1 MKINVGV
8 MFGGESV
15 EHEVSIISAMQAIE
29 AIDKSKYQVVPIYIS
44 KNSDF
49 YSGEDLLELTT
60 YQDLDNLE
68 KTCSQVYL
76 FKEKQ
81 KVFMS
86 PLKQKLFKNEKVSLD
101 VIIPIM
107 HGTNGEDGVLQGY
120 LEMLNI
126 PYSGSDVTASAIG
139 QDKVIMKQ
147 VFESNNIPIVDW
159 FWLYS
164 HQFNDQKKYL
174 DKANKLGYPLV
185 IKPANLGSSIG
196 ISIVSKD
203 QDFIEG
209 IRTASEYDNKIVVE
223 KAITNLREV
232 NCSVLGDVYNLETS
246 VIEEVGKE
254 AEILSFE
261 DKYISNA
268 KKKHGKK
275 SQGMASTKREVPANL
290 SKDLEDLVHKLSKD
304 VVFALNSS
312 GVCRIDFLLDSDSK
326 KLYVNEINSMPGSLA
341 FYLWKDKDIS
351 FKQIMDNLITQAID
365 RQRRKENM
373 TFSYTSNILSAYS
386 ANGSKGSKKI

>member
-15 EHEVSIISAMQAIE
+15 EHEVSIISALQAIE
-29 AIDKSKYQVVPIYIS
+29 AIDQSKYNPIPIYIS
-44 KNSDF
+44 KKSDLF
-49 YSGEDLLELTT
+49 ISDKLFDIST
-60 YQDLDNLE
+60 YQDLDKLE
-68 KTCSQVYL
+68 KECSQVYL
-76 FKEKQ
+76 YKEKQ
-81 KVFMS
+81 KVFIS
-86 PLKQKLFKNEKVSLD
+86 PIKQRLFKNEKTSLD

-164 HQFNDQKKYL
+164 HQFTDQKKYL
-174 DKANKLGYPLV
+174 EMANQLGYPLV

-196 ISIVSKD
+196 ISIVNSD
-203 QDFIEG
+203 EDFIKG
-209 IRTASEYDNKIVVE
+209 INAASEYDVKIVVE

-232 NCSVLGDVYNLETS
+232 NCSVLGDIYNNQTS
-246 VIEEVGKE
+246 VIEEVGK
-254 AEILSFE
+254 ADEILSFE

-268 KKKHGKK
+268 KGKHGQK
-275 SQGMASTKREVPANL
+275 SQGMASTKREVPAKL
-290 SKDLEDLVHKLSKD
+290 SKDLEDQVHKLSKD

-312 GVCRIDFLLDSDSK
+312 GVCRIDFLLDSESE

-341 FYLWKDKDIS
+341 FYLWKEKGVDFS
-351 FKQIMDNLITQAID
+351 EIMDSLISQAID

-373 TFSYTSNILSAYS
+373 TFSYSSNILSSYS

>member
-15 EHEVSIISAMQAIE
+15 EHEVSIISALQAIE
-29 AIDKSKYQVVPIYIS
+29 AIDQSKYNPIPIYIS
-44 KNSDF
+44 KKSDLF
-49 YSGEDLLELTT
+49 ISDKLFDIST
-60 YQDLDNLE
+60 YQDLDKLE
-68 KTCSQVYL
+68 KECSQVYL
-76 FKEKQ
+76 YKEKQ
-81 KVFMS
+81 KVFIS
-86 PLKQKLFKNEKVSLD
+86 PIKQRLFKNEKTSLD

-164 HQFNDQKKYL
+164 HQFTDQKKYL
-174 DKANKLGYPLV
+174 KMANQLGYPLV

-196 ISIVSKD
+196 ISIVNSD
-203 QDFIEG
+203 EDFIKG
-209 IRTASEYDNKIVVE
+209 INAASEYDVKIVVE

-232 NCSVLGDVYNLETS
+232 NCSVLGDIYNNQTS
-246 VIEEVGKE
+246 VIEEVGK
-254 AEILSFE
+254 ADEILSFE

-268 KKKHGKK
+268 KGKHGQK
-275 SQGMASTKREVPANL
+275 SQGMASTKREVPAKL
-290 SKDLEDLVHKLSKD
+290 SKDLEDQVHKLSKD

-312 GVCRIDFLLDSDSK
+312 GVCRIDFLLDSESE

-341 FYLWKDKDIS
+341 FYLWKEKGVDFS
-351 FKQIMDNLITQAID
+351 EIMDSLISQAID

-373 TFSYTSNILSAYS
+373 TFSYSSNILSFYS

>member
-15 EHEVSIISAMQAIE
+15 EHEVSIISALQAIE
-29 AIDKSKYQVVPIYIS
+29 AIDQSKYNPIPIYIS
-44 KNSDF
+44 KKSDLF
-49 YSGEDLLELTT
+49 ISDKLFDIST
-60 YQDLDNLE
+60 YQDLDKLE
-68 KTCSQVYL
+68 KECSQVYL
-76 FKEKQ
+76 YKEKQ
-81 KVFMS
+81 KVFIS
-86 PLKQKLFKNEKVSLD
+86 PIKQRLFKNEKTSLD

-164 HQFNDQKKYL
+164 HQFADQKKYL
-174 DKANKLGYPLV
+174 EMANQLGYPLV

-196 ISIVSKD
+196 ISIVNSD
-203 QDFIEG
+203 EDFIKG
-209 IRTASEYDNKIVVE
+209 INAASEYDVKIVVE

-232 NCSVLGDVYNLETS
+232 NCSVLGDIYNNQTS
-246 VIEEVGKE
+246 VIEEVGK
-254 AEILSFE
+254 ADEILSFE

-268 KKKHGKK
+268 KGKHGQK
-275 SQGMASTKREVPANL
+275 SQGMASTKREVPAKL
-290 SKDLEDLVHKLSKD
+290 SKDLEDQVHKLSKD

-312 GVCRIDFLLDSDSK
+312 GVCRIDFLLDSESE

-341 FYLWKDKDIS
+341 FYLWKEKGVDFS
-351 FKQIMDNLITQAID
+351 EIMDSLISQAID

-373 TFSYTSNILSAYS
+373 TFSYSSNILSSYS

>member
-15 EHEVSIISAMQAIE
+15 EHEVSIISALQAIE
-29 AIDKSKYQVVPIYIS
+29 VIDKSKYVPIPIYIS

-49 YSGEDLLELTT
+49 FFSDKLFDITT
-60 YQDLDNLE
+60 YQDLDKLE
-68 KTCSQVYL
+68 KECSQVYL
-76 FKEKQ
+76 YKEKQ

-86 PLKQKLFKNEKVSLD
+86 PIKQKLFKNEKTSID

-107 HGTNGEDGVLQGY
+107 HGTNGEDGVLQGF

-164 HQFNDQKKYL
+164 HQFTDQAKYL
-174 DKANKLGYPLV
+174 EKANKLGYPLV

-196 ISIVSKD
+196 ISIVNND
-203 QDFIEG
+203 NDFIKG
-209 IRTASEYDNKIVVE
+209 INVASEYDVKIVVE

-232 NCSVLGDVYNLETS
+232 NCSVLGDIYNLETS

-254 AEILSFE
+254 DEILSFE

-268 KKKHGKK
+268 KGKHGQK
-275 SQGMASTKREVPANL
+275 SQGMASSKREVPANL
-290 SKDLEDLVHKLSKD
+290 TKDLEDSVHKLSKD

-312 GVCRIDFLLDSDSK
+312 GVCRIDFLLDSESN

-341 FYLWKDKDIS
+341 FYLWKEKGVNFSEILDA
-351 FKQIMDNLITQAID
+351 LIAQAID
-365 RQRRKENM
+365 RQRRKESM
-373 TFSYTSNILSAYS
+373 TFSYSSNILSSYS
-386 ANGSKGSKKI
+386 ANGSKGSKKL

>member
-15 EHEVSIISAMQAIE
+15 EHEVSIISALQAIE
-29 AIDKSKYQVVPIYIS
+29 AIDQSKYNPIPIYIS
-44 KNSDF
+44 KKSDLF
-49 YSGEDLLELTT
+49 ISDKLFDIST
-60 YQDLDNLE
+60 YQDLDKLE
-68 KTCSQVYL
+68 KECSQVYL
-76 FKEKQ
+76 YKEKQ
-81 KVFMS
+81 KVFIS
-86 PLKQKLFKNEKVSLD
+86 PIKQRLFKNEKTSLD

-164 HQFNDQKKYL
+164 HQFTDQKKYL
-174 DKANKLGYPLV
+174 KMANQLGYPLV

-196 ISIVSKD
+196 ISIVNSD
-203 QDFIEG
+203 EDFIKG
-209 IRTASEYDNKIVVE
+209 INAASEYDVKIVVE

-232 NCSVLGDVYNLETS
+232 NCSVLGDIYNNQTS
-246 VIEEVGKE
+246 VIEEVGK
-254 AEILSFE
+254 ADEILSFE

-268 KKKHGKK
+268 KGKHGQK
-275 SQGMASTKREVPANL
+275 SQGMASTKREVPAKL
-290 SKDLEDLVHKLSKD
+290 SKDLEDQVHKLSKD

-312 GVCRIDFLLDSDSK
+312 GVCRIDFLLDSESE

-341 FYLWKDKDIS
+341 FYLWKEKGVDFS
-351 FKQIMDNLITQAID
+351 EIMDSLISQAID

-373 TFSYTSNILSAYS
+373 TFSYSSNILSSYS